1 MGLKEIDKKIEK
13 INAELDEMSQ
23 RTKAE
28 KKAAE
33 LIENCKFDDAVEILK
48 KI

>member
-1 MGLKEIDKKIEK
+1 MGLKEIDRKIEK

-28 KKAAE
+28 KKAVA
-33 LIENCKFDDAVEILK
+33 LIENCKFDDAVKVLKEI
-48 KI
+48 